1 MKAKVSDR
9 KARFFNF
16 VAVLFVPQT
25 SHGFQ
30 PSVSSSSS
38 RPMPVPV
45 VSKPP
50 PHYYSAD
57 DVVRL
62 GAVPTEQQTSWG
74 MYNATSEE
82 RSRNKHNNHNE
93 IRNLFDMG
101 QEEERNGFDSE
112 QTTSSSSSSSGLI
125 PLSDEEREE
134 LKRQCA
140 EIIERVISGGVDDLN
155 RLHDSWKDKYED
167 QRRLRDAMQLNYLIQ
182 EKAFDDKV
190 DEIISRFMS
199 DTQNERD
206 KTHRLFEEDEVKRRI
221 QENEATEKKKP
232 KPIEPWGITNNEFD
246 DWDRWDDWNW

>member
-1 MKAKVSDR
+1 MTTKVSDR

-16 VAVLFVPQT
+16 AAVLFVPQT
-25 SHGFQ
+25 SYGFLL
-30 PSVSSSSS
+30 SVSSS
-38 RPMPVPV
+38 RPMQAPV

-50 PHYYSAD
+50 PHYYSAN

-62 GAVPTEQQTSWG
+62 SAAPTEQQTSSG
-74 MYNATSEE
+74 VYNATSDG
-82 RSRNKHNNHNE
+82 SRNKRNNDNE

-101 QEEERNGFDSE
+101 PEEERNDFDSE
-112 QTTSSSSSSSGLI
+112 QTTSPSSSSGLI

-155 RLHDSWKDKYED
+155 RLHESWKDKYED

-190 DEIISRFMS
+190 DEIISSFMS

-206 KTHRLFEEDEVKRRI
+206 KTHRLFEEDEVKRRL
-221 QENEATEKKKP
+221 QENEAKEKKKP
-232 KPIEPWGITNNEFD
+232 KPIKPWGVTNNEFD
-246 DWDRWDDWNW
+246 DWDRWDDWSW